1 VTWLPAG
8 GPTFDA
14 VFALCPD
21 AHDRFGELYD
31 ALWHGGVEASTID
44 ACRDRVDAVV
54 RCVPAP
60 PDAQAGAATRVALRF
75 AEQYVLDPHGLTD
88 RDFEL
93 LHDHFSDAQIATL
106 VLAAAM
112 FDARARF
119 SVALGV
125 E

>member
-1 VTWLPAG
+1 MSWLPAG
-8 GPTFDA
+8 GSTFGE

-21 AHDRFGELYD
+21 ASERFGELYD
-31 ALWHGGVEASTID
+31 ALWNGGVDAATID

-60 PDAQAGAATRVALRF
+60 PDTTADAATGVALRF

-93 LHDHFSDAQIATL
+93 LHEHYTDAQIATL

-119 SVALGV
+119 SVALEV
-125 E
+125 V